1 MESSGSGRGGAR
13 PGAGRPSKGR
23 GERRKG
29 YKPVLV
35 TPEAYAAL
43 DGVKNKCGYV
53 SALILEDREKR
64 KGS

>member
-1 MESSGSGRGGAR
+1 MEGAKKSRGGAR

-43 DGVKNKCGYV
+43 EGVKNKCGYV
-53 SALILEDREKR
+53 SALILEDREKG